1 MSSRIE
7 QLLSLAQEFENASF
21 KTTASEI
28 RSLASVIPS
37 SKSIQDLQVEFQKVE
52 GTFGNEWN
60 SGTQQKQE
68 IGRFVF
74 PVLAPVI
81 QDPRTIT
88 VINSLASLFESRRK
102 SEDTIRQIAS
112 LFRAGTN
119 PYQRFLL
126 LCFTYVMA
134 FEGVFDETARF
145 ILILAGIS
153 RRQTISYSDIAELS
167 YSVIR
172 TRLEAFDQDLARV
185 IFEGHENHLRNS
197 IAHGRFSYQAARD
210 TMIFEDLDPRTM
222 TVSWGPVEMNF
233 ATLLDSYYQKIEDT
247 STFVTFL
254 IGMLQARGLA
264 YTEVNERLG
273 ATPGS

>member
-7 QLLSLAQEFENASF
+7 QLISLAQEFENAGF
-21 KTTASEI
+21 ETTASEI

-37 SKSIQDLQVEFQKVE
+37 LKSIPGLQVEFQKVE
-52 GTFGNEWN
+52 RAFAGEW
-60 SGTQQKQE
+60 SSRSQQKQE

-74 PVLAPVI
+74 PVLAPAI

-88 VINSLASLFESRRK
+88 VINSLAPLFENRRK

-112 LFRAGTN
+112 LFRGGTN

-126 LCFTYVMA
+126 LCFAYVMA

-167 YSVIR
+167 YSAIR
-172 TRLEAFDQDLARV
+172 TRLEAIDQDSARV
-185 IFEGHENHLRNS
+185 IFKGDEYHLRNS
-197 IAHGRFSYQAARD
+197 IAHGRFSYQALRD
-210 TMIFEDLDPRTM
+210 T
-222 TVSWGPVEMNF
+222 
-233 ATLLDSYYQKIEDT
+233 
-247 STFVTFL
+247 
-254 IGMLQARGLA
+254 
-264 YTEVNERLG
+264 
-273 ATPGS
+273 